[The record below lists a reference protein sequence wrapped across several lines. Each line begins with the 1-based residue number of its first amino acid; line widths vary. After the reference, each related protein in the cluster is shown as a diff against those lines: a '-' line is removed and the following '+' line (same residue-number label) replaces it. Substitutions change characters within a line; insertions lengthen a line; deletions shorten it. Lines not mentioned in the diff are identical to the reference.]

1 MLPKDNNRHLLVDR
15 REILEALKYVDTM
28 CAGGEYKVVKL
39 ALSPGRLVISAVNPQ
54 RGQSEANLEAEYEDE
69 PLEIGLNPRYCTEA
83 LSPLASEK
91 VRLSFKEAANPV
103 LLTAAEDPGYSGVI
117 MSMKI

>member
-1 MLPKDNNRHLLVDR
+1 
-15 REILEALKYVDTM
+15 M

-39 ALSPGRLVISAVNPQ
+39 NLTPGRLTISAVNPN
-54 RGQSEANLEAEYEDE
+54 RGEAEEALEAEYEGE
-69 PLEIGLNPRYCTEA
+69 LLEIGLNPKYCQEA
-83 LSPLASEK
+83 LTPLASEK
-91 VRLSFKEAANPV
+91 VRLSFLEASNPV